1 MPLQIDGSEEGAPRR
16 HRGTKRPKISV
27 VPLPAGLALAG
38 SLLLAALGTET
49 LGAQEPCFQGSV
61 DYDGP
66 CYFDAPRWVGE
77 FASLSANGLIG
88 ALTGGLSQHLG
99 GGSFRDGFVE
109 GALGGSIVY
118 AGKRTAAES
127 FAGAGFLGRSMAA
140 VGASS
145 VRNVS
150 RGDPLFSRLT
160 LPLGP
165 LWVEFD
171 TPTRELSARLD
182 PVALGWMA
190 YGISEPEL
198 ELDWGATFSNGAP
211 VFKTH
216 NKVLKLGGDTIHVA
230 GVTNAGIVYSADVPA
245 YGPGHAR
252 RHRAHEQVHVI
263 QEDQLAIMWT
273 DPLGRWAMGRA
284 ARLRRLRSRLAV
296 NLSTEIL
303 RLLGHAVPEH
313 GDRPWEVES
322 VFFAR

>member
-1 MPLQIDGSEEGAPRR
+1 MPRRTDRSEPGAPRR
-16 HRGTKRPKISV
+16 RRRAERPGTSV
-27 VPLPAGLALAG
+27 LLRSGPALAG
-38 SLLLAALGTET
+38 LLLWAVPGAEA
-49 LGAQEPCFQGSV
+49 LGAQEPCFRGSV

-77 FASLSANGLIG
+77 FASLGANGLLG
-88 ALTGGLSQHLG
+88 ALTAGLSRHLG

-127 FAGAGFLGRSMAA
+127 FAGAGLIGRSVAA
-140 VGASS
+140 VGSSS
-145 VRNVS
+145 VRNAS
-150 RGDPLFSRLT
+150 RGAPLFSRLT

-165 LWVEFD
+165 LWMEFESS
-171 TPTRELSARLD
+171 TRDVSTRLD
-182 PVALGWMA
+182 PVALGWMV
-190 YGISEPEL
+190 YGITEPEL
-198 ELDWGATFSNGAP
+198 ELDWSGTFSDGTP

-216 NKVLKLGGDTIHVA
+216 NKVLKLGGDTIYVA

-245 YGPGHAR
+245 FGPGHAR

-273 DPLGRWAMGRA
+273 DPLVRWAMGRA
-284 ARLRRLRSRLAV
+284 ARLRRLRSGLAV

-313 GDRPWEVES
+313 GDRPWEVEAF
-322 VFFAR
+322 FFAR

>member
-1 MPLQIDGSEEGAPRR
+1 MPRRIDGGERPR
-16 HRGTKRPKISV
+16 TSLL
-27 VPLPAGLALAG
+27 LPYGPALAG
-38 SLLLAALGTET
+38 ALLLAALGTT
-49 LGAQEPCFQGSV
+49 ALGAQEPCFQGSV

-77 FASLSANGLIG
+77 FASLSANGLLG
-88 ALTGGLSQHLG
+88 ALTGGLSRHLG
-99 GGSFRDGFVE
+99 GGSFRDGFVD
-109 GALGGSIVY
+109 GAIGGSIVY

-127 FAGAGFLGRSMAA
+127 FAGAGLIGRSMAA
-140 VGASS
+140 VGSSS
-145 VRNVS
+145 VRNAS
-150 RGDPLFSRLT
+150 RGVPLFSHLT

-171 TPTRELSARLD
+171 TSTREVNARLD

-198 ELDWGATFSNGAP
+198 DLDWGGTFSDGTP

-245 YGPGHAR
+245 YGTGHAR

-284 ARLRRLRSRLAV
+284 ARLRRLRSGLAV

-303 RLLGHAVPEH
+303 RLLAHAVPEH